1 LNATTPGKIA
11 LCEWARRCQILRVP
25 KPGKTDPSMSVSKR
39 DLKTLKMAL
48 RKFAAERDWD
58 KFHSPKNL
66 AMALIGE
73 TAEIVE
79 HFQWLTEAQSKRL
92 SDAKKREIQEEL
104 GDTLIYLVRLADKLN
119 VDLTEAGFIKL
130 EKNRQKYP
138 AQLVKGK
145 AHKYTHYQK

>member
-1 LNATTPGKIA
+1 
-11 LCEWARRCQILRVP
+11 
-25 KPGKTDPSMSVSKR
+25 MSEC

-48 RKFAAERDWD
+48 RKFAADRDWD

-73 TAEIVE
+73 TTEIIE
-79 HFQWLTEAQSKRL
+79 HFQWLNEAESKRL
-92 SDAKKREIQEEL
+92 SAAKKREIQEEL
-104 GDTLIYLVRLADKLN
+104 GDTLIYLVRLADKLD
-119 VDLTEAGFIKL
+119 VDLLEAAFGKL

>member
-1 LNATTPGKIA
+1 
-11 LCEWARRCQILRVP
+11 
-25 KPGKTDPSMSVSKR
+25 MSVSER

-73 TAEIVE
+73 TDEIVE

-104 GDTLIYLVRLADKLN
+104 GDTLIYLVRLADKLD
-119 VDLTEAGFIKL
+119 VDLLEAAFDKL
-130 EKNRQKYP
+130 QKNRQKYP
-138 AQLVKGK
+138 AHLVRGK

>member
-1 LNATTPGKIA
+1 
-11 LCEWARRCQILRVP
+11 
-25 KPGKTDPSMSVSKR
+25 MSVSER

-79 HFQWLTEAQSKRL
+79 HFQWLNEAESKRL
-92 SDAKKREIQEEL
+92 NATKRREIQEEL
-104 GDTLIYLVRLADKLN
+104 GDVLIYLVRLADKLGI
-119 VDLTEAGFIKL
+119 DLLEAAFDKL
-130 EKNRQKYP
+130 KKNRQKYP
-138 AQLVKGK
+138 ARLVKGK

>member
-1 LNATTPGKIA
+1 MLGKM
-11 LCEWARRCQILRVP
+11 
-25 KPGKTDPSMSVSKR
+25 DPLVSLSKR
-39 DLKTLKMAL
+39 DLEALKKTL
-48 RKFAAERDWD
+48 RIFAAERDWD

-79 HFQWLTEAQSKRL
+79 HFQWLSEAQSKRL
-92 SDAKKREIQEEL
+92 SATKKRAIEEEL
-104 GDTLIYLVRLADKLN
+104 GDTLIYLVRLADRLDI
-119 VDLTEAGFIKL
+119 DLLEAAFGKL

-145 AHKYTHYQK
+145 AHKYTFYQKLTGFTFLYHSMG